1 MTSTKQEL
9 EKLMATLAQQR
20 DELKLQLHLA
30 KAEAKDEWDAL
41 EGKWE
46 QAQGKLA
53 QVQTAASESL
63 EDVRAAADLLADEL
77 KNGYERIRKLF

>member
-20 DELKLQLHLA
+20 DELKLQMHLA
-30 KAEAKDEWDAL
+30 KAEAKDEWNDL

-46 QAQGKLA
+46 QAQGKLGE
-53 QVQTAASESL
+53 VQTAAGESL
-63 EDVRAAADLLADEL
+63 EDVRAAASLLAEEIR
-77 KNGYERIRKLF
+77 NGYDRIRKLF